1 MPIWGLT
8 SGPTLSRRSR
18 STSSRVR
25 SRAAEEDEQHRSDP
39 VQLARTICLRLLQDR
54 PRTRAELEAQ
64 LLRRGIPSDA
74 AEQVLERF
82 GEVGLVDDA
91 AFAQAWVTSRHAG
104 RGLARRA
111 LSAELRRRGVEAP
124 VVAAAVGQLDDDA
137 ELATARALVARRLPA
152 TAGLAAEV
160 RVRRLVGMLAR
171 KGYPPGTA
179 YRVVKEALADQRAN
193 DPAGEQLPEE
203 LALTLDAS
211 AEAEFDDPLETRGS
225 G

>member
-1 MPIWGLT
+1 MPHDARSPRPAG
-8 SGPTLSRRSR
+8 RRR
-18 STSSRVR
+18 GGAGAV
-25 SRAAEEDEQHRSDP
+25 EEDEHRSDP

-64 LLRRGIPSDA
+64 LLRRGIPADA

-124 VVAAAVGQLDDDA
+124 VVAAAVDQLDDDA

-152 TAGLAAEV
+152 TAGLAPEV

-179 YRVVKEALADQRAN
+179 YRVVKEGLADEL
-193 DPAGEQLPEE
+193 AGEQLPDE
-203 LALTLDAS
+203 LTMTLDAS
-211 AEAEFDDPLETRGS
+211 ADAELDDVPQTRG
-225 G
+225 GG